1 MARRIVVGPAGA
13 SAIIAMCFCVSVLEG
28 FDLQVIGIVAPQL
41 VPYFKLNPQQAGLA
55 FSASTMG
62 LVIGAV
68 FFGWLADRV
77 GRKRVLMGSV
87 AAFGIFSLA
96 TMVAQDYGQLFLC
109 RLLTGVGIGGAM
121 PNLIAIASE
130 ITPKEKRTGVTA
142 LMFSGMP
149 LGGGS
154 VALLALLAPGLD
166 WRTVF
171 GIGGLL
177 PLVLV
182 PLLAF
187 GMKEEVVAAPAAGAP
202 KVATV
207 NPLAVLFGGGR
218 LPATLLLWVTYFM
231 TLIVLYLLLNW
242 LPTLVVAKGMTK
254 ADGSL
259 VSLVFNIASVVG
271 AIAIGRG
278 VDRFGMR
285 WPLALTYVLLV
296 GSTMMMAQS
305 PSLLMFAIAAGA
317 AGFFVIGAQYSLYG
331 IAPAYYPAGHYG
343 TGAGAAVAVGRLGS
357 IVGPMVGGQLLGAGA
372 SPSQVIAALT
382 PVAIIAGLAVVGLSF
397 IKRRTESV

>member
-1 MARRIVVGPAGA
+1 MARKIVVGPAGFGA
-13 SAIIAMCFCVSVLEG
+13 VIAMCFCVSMLEG
-28 FDLQVIGIVAPQL
+28 FDLQIIGIVAPQL
-41 VPYFKLNPQQAGLA
+41 IPYFKLSPSEAGQAFA
-55 FSASTMG
+55 ASTIG

-68 FFGWLADRV
+68 LFGWLADRI
-77 GRKRVLMGSV
+77 GRKRVLIGSV

-96 TMVAQDYGQLFLC
+96 TMVAQDYSHLYLC
-109 RLLTGVGIGGAM
+109 RLLTGVGIGG
-121 PNLIAIASE
+121 
-130 ITPKEKRTGVTA
+130 

-154 VALLALLAPGLD
+154 VALIALLAPGLD

-187 GMKEEVVAAPAAGAP
+187 GLKEDVVGAPAADVAAPKSAA
-202 KVATV
+202 
-207 NPLAVLFGGGR
+207 NPARVLFGNGR
-218 LPATLLLWVTYFM
+218 TPATLLLWVTYFL

-259 VSLVFNIASVVG
+259 VSLVFNLASVVG
-271 AIAIGRG
+271 AIFIGRS

-285 WPLALTYVLLV
+285 WPLAVTYLLLV
-296 GSTMMMAQS
+296 GSTMLMAQA
-305 PSLLMFAIAAGA
+305 PGLLTFAIAAGG
-317 AGFFVIGAQYSLYG
+317 AGAFVIGAQYSLYG
-331 IAPAYYPAGHYG
+331 VAPAFYPQGHYG
-343 TGAGAAVAVGRLGS
+343 TGAGAAVAFGRLGS
-357 IVGPMVGGQLLGAGA
+357 IIGPMLGGQLLASGA
-372 SPSQVIAALT
+372 SPSQVIAAMT
-382 PVAIIAGLAVVGLSF
+382 PVSIVAGLAVVALSF
-397 IKRRTESV
+397 IRPRTDAL

>member
-1 MARRIVVGPAGA
+1 MARKIVVGPAGFGA
-13 SAIIAMCFCVSVLEG
+13 VIALCFCVSMLEG
-28 FDLQVIGIVAPQL
+28 FDLQIIGIVAPQL
-41 VPYFKLNPQQAGLA
+41 IPYFKLSPSEAGQAFA
-55 FSASTMG
+55 ASTIG

-68 FFGWLADRV
+68 LFGWLADRI
-77 GRKRVLMGSV
+77 GRKRVLIGSV
-87 AAFGIFSLA
+87 AAFGVFSLA
-96 TMVAQDYGQLFLC
+96 TMVAQDYGHLYLC

-130 ITPKEKRTGVTA
+130 ITPKEKRTGITA

-154 VALLALLAPGLD
+154 VALIALLAPGLD

-187 GMKEEVVAAPAAGAP
+187 GLKEEIVAAPAEAAP
-202 KVATV
+202 KSTA
-207 NPLAVLFGGGR
+207 NPMRVLFGHGR
-218 LPATLLLWVTYFM
+218 TPATLLLWVTYFL

-242 LPTLVVAKGMTK
+242 LPTLVVAKGMSK

-259 VSLVFNIASVVG
+259 VSLVFNVASVVG
-271 AIAIGRG
+271 AILIGRS

-285 WPLALTYVLLV
+285 WPLAVTYLLLV
-296 GSTMMMAQS
+296 GSTMLMAQA
-305 PSLLMFAIAAGA
+305 PGLLTFAIAAGG

-331 IAPAYYPAGHYG
+331 VAPAYYPQGHYG
-343 TGAGAAVAVGRLGS
+343 TGAGAAVAFGRLGS
-357 IVGPMVGGQLLGAGA
+357 IIGPMVGGQLLASGA
-372 SPSQVIAALT
+372 SPSQVIAAMT
-382 PVAIIAGLAVVGLSF
+382 PVSIVAGLAVVALSF
-397 IKRRTESV
+397 IRPRTDAL